1 MPDQLPDFQTAVEA
15 AGLGAFWP
23 RLAPHCRPSV
33 RVLPQAAPAE
43 TLPLGASRLGGLPDL
58 PAGTAWPAWQGRS
71 LSFLAQLNLADL
83 AAFEAAAP
91 LPPTGLLSFFYDAL
105 EQPWGYD
112 PADRG
117 RAVVLYQDAD
127 IGLEP
132 QPQPADLSTAEYTT
146 FPVVPLAFA
155 AELTL
160 PDLREQEVGIT
171 EDELTEAQ
179 REAYWDLEHR
189 HGDGTSR
196 VLGNPDAIQG
206 TMRDQ
211 CALVSRGINT
221 GSAKLQEVSRQAT
234 GLSEEEVA
242 ALVQQ
247 APDEWLLLLQL
258 DSHETEAN
266 MMWGDSGRLYFW
278 IPRAALAAR
287 DFGQVW
293 QVLQCF

>member
-1 MPDQLPDFQTAVEA
+1 MTDASSELQAAVEA

-23 RLAPHCRPSV
+23 RLAPHCRPSI
-33 RVLPQAAPAE
+33 RVLPQAASAE
-43 TLPLGASRLGGLPDL
+43 PLPLGTSHLGGVPDL

-83 AAFEAAAP
+83 AAFEAATS
-91 LPPTGLLSFFYDAL
+91 LPPTGWLSFFYDAQ

-117 RAVVLYQDAD
+117 RAVVLYHPANAA
-127 IGLEP
+127 LAP
-132 QPQPADLSTAEYTT
+132 APLPADLSEAEYSA

-160 PDLREQEVGIT
+160 PDSREQDLGIA

-179 REAYWDLEHR
+179 RDAYWDLEHH

-196 VLGNPDAIQG
+196 VLGNPDVIQG

-221 GSAKLQEVSRQAT
+221 GSTKLQEASRQAS
-234 GLSEEEVA
+234 GMSEEEIDE
-242 ALVQQ
+242 LVQQ
-247 APDEWLLLLQL
+247 APEEWLLLLQL
-258 DSHETEAN
+258 DSHEDEAN

-278 IPRAALAAR
+278 IPRLALAAR

>member
-1 MPDQLPDFQTAVEA
+1 MPDQLPDLQTAVEA

-23 RLAPHCRPSV
+23 RLAPHCRPSI
-33 RVLPQAAPAE
+33 RVLPQAVPTE
-43 TLPLGASRLGGLPDL
+43 PLPLGASHLGGAPDL

-83 AAFEAAAP
+83 AAFEAAP

-105 EQPWGYD
+105 EQPWGFD

-117 RAVVLYQDAD
+117 RAIVLYHTAD
-127 IGLEP
+127 TILMP
-132 QPQPADLSTAEYTT
+132 QPLPADLSGTEYTA

-160 PDLREQEVGIT
+160 PDTREQDVGIA

-179 REAYWDLEHR
+179 REAFWDLEHR

-196 VLGNPDAIQG
+196 VLGNPDVIQG

-221 GSAKLQEVSRQAT
+221 GSAKLQEATRQA
-234 GLSEEEVA
+234 LEMSEEEVA

-247 APDEWLLLLQL
+247 APKEWLLLLQL

-266 MMWGDSGRLYFW
+266 MMWGDMGRLYFW
-278 IPRAALAAR
+278 IPRAALVAR
-287 DFGQVW
+287 DFTQVW